1 MITQILAA
9 AVGTIAFSI
18 LFSVPRKYYPYCG
31 MIGGCGWLVYLGMEQ
46 YGTVIASMVA
56 TMAVVILSR
65 YIAIRIKCP
74 VTLFLI
80 PGIFPLV
87 PGSYVYWTAYYLVTN
102 EAMMAA
108 QKGYMA
114 VKIALAIVLGIVFV
128 FEIPQSVFAALNK
141 KCENKKLRK

>member
-18 LFSVPRKYYPYCG
+18 LFSVPRRYYPYCG
-31 MIGGCGWLVYLGMEQ
+31 VIGGAGWLVYLLMEES
-46 YGTVIASMVA
+46 GPVVASLVA
-56 TMAVVILSR
+56 TMVVVILSR

-74 VTLFLI
+74 VTIFLI

-102 EAMMAA
+102 EVMMAA

-128 FEIPQSVFAALNK
+128 FEIPQKVFAALNK
-141 KCENKKLRK
+141 SDKK

>member
-18 LFSVPRKYYPYCG
+18 LFSVSRRYYPYCG
-31 MIGGCGWLVYLGMEQ
+31 VIGGAGWLVYLLMEQ
-46 YGTVIASMVA
+46 SGAVAASLVA

-74 VTLFLI
+74 VTIFLI

-141 KCENKKLRK
+141 SDKK

>member
-1 MITQILAA
+1 MMTQILAA

-31 MIGGCGWLVYLGMEQ
+31 IIGAGGWLVYLLMEQ
-46 YGTVIASMVA
+46 TGEVIASMVA
-56 TMAVVILSR
+56 TMVVVFLSR

-74 VTLFLI
+74 VTIFLI

-102 EAMMAA
+102 EVWEAA

-128 FEIPQSVFAALNK
+128 FEIPQKVFAVLNRPFNRSK
-141 KCENKKLRK
+141 

>member
-18 LFSVPRKYYPYCG
+18 LFSVPRRYYPYCG
-31 MIGGCGWLVYLGMEQ
+31 VIGGAGWLVYLLMEESS
-46 YGTVIASMVA
+46 VVVASLVA
-56 TMAVVILSR
+56 TMVVVILSR

-74 VTLFLI
+74 VTIFLI

-102 EAMMAA
+102 EVMMAA

-128 FEIPQSVFAALNK
+128 FEIPQKVFAALNK
-141 KCENKKLRK
+141 SDKK

>member
-1 MITQILAA
+1 MITQIFAA

-31 MIGGCGWLVYLGMEQ
+31 VIGACGWLVYLLAERMGA
-46 YGTVIASMVA
+46 VAASMVA
-56 TMAVVILSR
+56 TMVVVFLSR
-65 YIAIRIKCP
+65 YIAICIKCP
-74 VTLFLI
+74 VTIFLI

-102 EAMMAA
+102 EVWEAA

-128 FEIPQSVFAALNK
+128 FEIPQKFFAVLNRLFTRVK
-141 KCENKKLRK
+141 